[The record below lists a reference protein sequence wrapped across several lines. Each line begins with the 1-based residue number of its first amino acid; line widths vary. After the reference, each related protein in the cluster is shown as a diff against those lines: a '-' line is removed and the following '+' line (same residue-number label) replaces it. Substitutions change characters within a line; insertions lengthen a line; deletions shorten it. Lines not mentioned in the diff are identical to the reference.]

1 MTTAPITVRP
11 DDPAVL
17 AGFLLAATALAIAA
31 GAAGAAG
38 GAVGVDLDTA
48 FRGARGELLQAWM
61 RLAVVLAVLAPT
73 ATLARWGR
81 DPAVRRA
88 LLPYLG
94 VLLAQVGTEAT
105 LPRLLPSWT
114 VLVTGTLHTGFRL
127 WQLRTARAD
136 LTATHPATGGRRAAR
151 AVVTA
156 GLGFWALNLAVLA
169 ASAPAFARSR

>member
-1 MTTAPITVRP
+1 MTTAPGTVRP
-11 DDPAVL
+11 DEPAVL
-17 AGFLLAATALAIAA
+17 AGFLLAATGLAVAA

-38 GAVGVDLDTA
+38 SAVRVDLDIA
-48 FRGARGELLQAWM
+48 FRGVGGELLQLWM
-61 RLAVVLAVLAPT
+61 RLAVVLAVLAPA
-73 ATLARWGR
+73 ATLARWGA

-94 VLLAQVGTEAT
+94 VLLVQVGTEAT

-114 VLVTGTLHTGFRL
+114 VLLTGTLYTGFRL

-136 LTATHPATGGRRAAR
+136 LASALPATHGRRAAR
-151 AVVTA
+151 ALVTA

-169 ASAPAFARSR
+169 ASVPALTRTP